1 MIIQIL
7 SFTCNVLYILED
19 VLPTRLFAISTIYIK
34 TSKMSKKS
42 SRFLLVLCFMIHSFY
57 KFALKTDVPH

>member
-19 VLPTRLFAISTIYIK
+19 VLPTRLFAIYTIYIK
-34 TSKMSKKS
+34 TSKMSKK
-42 SRFLLVLCFMIHSFY
+42 
-57 KFALKTDVPH
+57 K